1 MTVKRHNDGDFYD
14 APLLMGRVCD
24 LPGYV
29 VLSRLKTVLSSGA
42 AMTQQIPRFLT
53 YQNIPVWRHAV
64 VIQWVA
70 QLVSAFIVVGLV
82 AAAAVNLISAIN
94 ERNISY
100 SFSFLSRA
108 YQTPIGDHFLPYDAN
123 ADTFLYAIAVAATN
137 TLFVAIIGVILAIAL
152 GIIMGVMRLSGNW
165 LVAKT
170 AMVYVEFFRNVPLL
184 VQLFF
189 WWVILLALPPI
200 RESYILP
207 GGFFVNNRGLSF
219 PGPAADGSAAWLWL
233 LLALAVIAAGV
244 IISRRLARRELET
257 GQASYPVVAGWGVVL
272 LGGALS
278 WIIVSL
284 INGAPPLTLSIPEQ
298 QGRFLNIVGGQT
310 FKPGMVALLIG
321 LVMYTAAF
329 IAEIVRAGI
338 QSVSR
343 GQTEAARALGL
354 TPMSTLRTVIFP
366 QALRVIIP
374 PLISQCLNLTKNSSL
389 GIAVGY
395 SELTGIAQTMT
406 QTAPAISIFLL
417 IMLCYLAMSLTW
429 SLIGNIYNWRIG
441 ASSSR

>member
-1 MTVKRHNDGDFYD
+1 
-14 APLLMGRVCD
+14 
-24 LPGYV
+24 
-29 VLSRLKTVLSSGA
+29 
-42 AMTQQIPRFLT
+42 MTQQIPQFLT

-64 VIQWVA
+64 VIQWAA
-70 QLVSAFIVVGLV
+70 QLVSAFVVVGLV
-82 AAAAVNLISAIN
+82 AAAAVNLTSAIN
-94 ERNISY
+94 ERDIQY
-100 SFSFLSRA
+100 GFSFLSRE
-108 YQTPIGDHFLPYDAN
+108 YQTPIGDHLLPYDAS
-123 ADTFLYAIAVAATN
+123 DTFLYAFVVAATN
-137 TLFVAIIGVILAIAL
+137 TLFVAIIGVILATAL
-152 GIIMGVMRLSGNW
+152 GIAVGVMRLSGNW
-165 LVAKT
+165 LVAKA
-170 AMVYVEFFRNVPLL
+170 AMAYVEFFRNVPLL

-200 RESYILP
+200 RETYTLP
-207 GGFFVNNRGLSF
+207 GGFFINNRGLSF
-219 PGPAADGSAAWLWL
+219 PSATASGAESWIWA
-233 LLALAVIAAGV
+233 LLALACIVAGV
-244 IISRRLARRELET
+244 IVSRRQARRELET
-257 GQASYPVVAGWGVVL
+257 GQASYPVIAGWGTAL
-272 LGGALS
+272 LGGALA
-278 WIIVSL
+278 WIILSL
-284 INGAPPLTLSIPEQ
+284 ISGASPFTLSIPEQ
-298 QGRFLNIVGGQT
+298 QGRFLNIVGGHT
-310 FKPGMVALLIG
+310 FKSGMVALLIG
-321 LVMYTAAF
+321 LVMYTASF

-354 TPMSTLRTVIFP
+354 TPLGTLRTIIFP

-441 ASSSR
+441 APTSR